1 VDVHVAHLRKK
12 LEGSSVKIETI
23 TGIGYK
29 LVVG

>member
-12 LEGSSVKIETI
+12 LANSRITIETV

-29 LVVG
+29 LVA